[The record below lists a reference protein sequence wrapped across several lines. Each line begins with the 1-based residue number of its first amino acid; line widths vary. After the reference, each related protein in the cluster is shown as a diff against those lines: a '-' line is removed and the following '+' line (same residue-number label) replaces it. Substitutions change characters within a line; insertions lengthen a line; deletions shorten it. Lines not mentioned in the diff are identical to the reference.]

1 MKKIIF
7 IALVAIISQS
17 CTEKK
22 FGAFTISG
30 QIKNA
35 NEQRIFLQELSLTDK
50 EPLNLDTATIDKKG
64 NFILRG
70 VGKEEGL
77 YRVSTEKGTD
87 FIIINDNNNIK
98 LIADLNDYVHYK
110 VEGSVASAQLHA
122 FFENYRQQDSA
133 MASCFIRLDSLQKTN
148 ASDSILLPCRQERD
162 RRMGDLNALVT
173 NFINKSESPAAR
185 IYAIGIASRTLK
197 KEELQQLVKA
207 SVNKFPEHS
216 SLQKVSTIL
225 SGATQPEPEE
235 ISKVNMEA
243 PDFTLPDP
251 NGKMISLKSF
261 RGKYVLVDFWA
272 SWCGPCRQEN
282 PTVVAAFNRFKDK
295 NFTVLGVSLDDN
307 KAKWLKAIQD
317 DKLTWTHVSD
327 LKQWESIVVPMYQI
341 QGIPFNVLVDPNGK
355 VIASELRGEDLEK
368 TLSSVLK

>member
-22 FGAFTISG
+22 FGAFTVSG

-35 NEQRIFLQELSLTDK
+35 NEQKIYLQELSLTEK

-77 YRVSTEKGTD
+77 YRISTEMGMD
-87 FIIINDNNNIK
+87 FLIINDNNNIK
-98 LIADLNDYVHYK
+98 LIADLNDYIHYK

-197 KEELQQLVKA
+197 KEELQQLAKA

-216 SLQKVSTIL
+216 SLQKISTML
-225 SGATQPEPEE
+225 SVAAQPAPSEN
-235 ISKVNMEA
+235 SLDNKEA
-243 PDFTLPDP
+243 PDFTLPDT

>member
-1 MKKIIF
+1 MKKIILF
-7 IALVAIISQS
+7 ALVAIISQS
-17 CTEKK
+17 CNEKK

-35 NEQRIFLQELSLTDK
+35 NEQRIFLQELSLTEK

-110 VEGSVASAQLHA
+110 VEGSVASEQLHT
-122 FFENYRQQDSA
+122 FFENYRRQDSA
-133 MASCFIRLDSLQKTN
+133 LASCFIRLDSLQKTN
-148 ASDSILLPCRQERD
+148 TPDSILLPCRQERD

-173 NFINKSESPAAR
+173 NFINNSGSPAAR
-185 IYAIGIASRTLK
+185 TYVMGIATRTMK
-197 KEELQQLVKA
+197 KEELQGLAKA
-207 SVNKFPEHS
+207 SLAKFPDHKG
-216 SLQKVSTIL
+216 LQQVVTLL
-225 SGATQPEPEE
+225 SANTPAPPAENAMAN
-235 ISKVNMEA
+235 VEA

-261 RGKYVLVDFWA
+261 KGKYVLVDFWA

-295 NFTVLGVSLDDN
+295 NFTVLGVSLDEN
-307 KAKWLKAIQD
+307 KANWLQAIQD
-317 DKLTWTHVSD
+317 DKLSWTHVSD
-327 LKQWESIVVPMYQI
+327 LKQWESVVVPMYQI
-341 QGIPFNVLVDPNGK
+341 QGIPFNVLVDPTGK
-355 VIASELRGEDLEK
+355 IIASGLRGEDLEK

>member
-22 FGAFTISG
+22 FGAFTVSG

-35 NEQRIFLQELSLTDK
+35 NEQKIYLQELSLTEK

-77 YRVSTEKGTD
+77 YRISTEMGMD

-98 LIADLNDYVHYK
+98 LIADLNDYIHYK

-148 ASDSILLPCRQERD
+148 APDSIVLPCRQERD

-197 KEELQQLVKA
+197 KEELQQLAKA

-216 SLQKVSTIL
+216 SLKKISTML
-225 SGATQPEPEE
+225 SVAAQPAPSEN
-235 ISKVNMEA
+235 SLDNTEA

>member
-1 MKKIIF
+1 MKKIILL
-7 IALVAIISQS
+7 ALVALVSQS
-17 CTEKK
+17 CKEKK
-22 FGAFTISG
+22 FGAFTVSG

-35 NEQRIFLQELSLTDK
+35 NEQKIYLQELSLTEK

-77 YRVSTEKGTD
+77 YRISTEKGMD

-98 LIADLNDYVHYK
+98 LIADLNDYIHYK

-148 ASDSILLPCRQERD
+148 APDSILLPCRQERD

-197 KEELQQLVKA
+197 KEELQQLAKA
-207 SVNKFPEHS
+207 SSNKFPEHRG
-216 SLQKVSTIL
+216 LQKISTML
-225 SGATQPEPEE
+225 SVASQPAPAEN
-235 ISKVNMEA
+235 SFNNMEA

-282 PTVVAAFNRFKDK
+282 PTVVAAYNRFKDK

-317 DKLTWTHVSD
+317 DQLTWTHISD

-341 QGIPFNVLVDPNGK
+341 QGIPFNVLVDPSGK
-355 VIASELRGEDLEK
+355 IIASELRGEDLEK